1 MNSGIKTSLVLVA
14 QLILLLVNQ
23 VFFYSCK
30 NDKAESDFLSTGN
43 VQLNITHEVD
53 GGAIFFDS
61 LIYQN
66 AAGNY
71 YSVSRLQYYLS
82 NAVLKTA
89 TGKAVFTKGLHYI
102 DATRGVE
109 KITLQQIPVGTYT
122 SIQFLIGLDSLTNQ
136 SYSLP
141 NTLDNINMSW
151 PDVMGGGY
159 HFIKLEGQYL
169 NTNGAPKGYAVHLGT
184 NAALVNHQ
192 PLNIMLTVEQ
202 NKTSQL
208 TLAMNINAWY
218 TQPHNFNFNTDGNY
232 TMGIPELM
240 QIIRNN
246 GKDVFE
252 IK

>member
-1 MNSGIKTSLVLVA
+1 MNSGIKTPLVLMA
-14 QLILLLVNQ
+14 QLTLLLVNQ
-23 VFFYSCK
+23 FFFYSCK
-30 NDKAESDFLSTGN
+30 NDKEETDFLSTGN

-53 GGAIFFDS
+53 GEALLFDS

-89 TGKAVFTKGLHYI
+89 TGKTVFTKGFHYI
-102 DATRGVE
+102 DATRGDE
-109 KITLQQIPVGTYT
+109 KITLPNIPAGTYT

-136 SYSLP
+136 SYNLP

-169 NTNGAPKGYAVHLGT
+169 NTNGAPKGYAMHLGT
-184 NAALVNHQ
+184 NAALVRHQ
-192 PLNIMLTVEQ
+192 PLNILLTVEQ

-218 TQPHNFNFNTDGNY
+218 TQPYNYNFITDGNY

-240 QIIRNN
+240 QLIRNN

-252 IK
+252 TR

>member
-1 MNSGIKTSLVLVA
+1 MNSGIKTPLVLVA
-14 QLILLLVNQ
+14 QLALLLVNQ

-30 NDKAESDFLSTGN
+30 NDKEERDFLSTGN

-53 GGAIFFDS
+53 DVALLFDS

-66 AAGNY
+66 AAGNAF
-71 YSVSRLQYYLS
+71 SVTRLQYYLS
-82 NAVLKTA
+82 DAVLKTA
-89 TGKAVFTKGLHYI
+89 NGNTVFTKGFHYI
-102 DATRGVE
+102 DATRGDE
-109 KITLQQIPVGTYT
+109 NITLQNIPAGIYT
-122 SIQFLIGLDSLTNQ
+122 SIQFLIGLDSVTNQ

-184 NAALVNHQ
+184 NAALVRHQ
-192 PLNIMLTVEQ
+192 PLNILLTVEQ

-218 TQPHNFNFNTDGNY
+218 TQPYNFNFNTDGNY